1 MTQNGTDSVT
11 VIQVASEKIPILRC
25 YKCQVSFEIDR
36 DLDEPNPA
44 LEAFSALHLPHG
56 QLFIGVND
64 EHGKFQAID
73 GPGFIGDPKDYIHGP
88 SSRR

>member
-1 MTQNGTDSVT
+1 LTKKDADSVT
-11 VIQVASEKIPILRC
+11 FIQVEPGKTPILRC
-25 YKCQVSFEIDR
+25 YKCQLSFEIDR

-44 LEAFSALHLPHG
+44 LEAFSSTHLPHG

-73 GPGFIGDPKDYIHGP
+73 GPGFVGDPKDYIHG
-88 SSRR
+88 RRQH